1 MYIETHSAV
10 SPQPQC
16 LRKKLGS
23 LKAGL
28 VVNKA
33 CNSCLQNST
42 KIQLQFNFSLKGYII
57 FKTYLTHNST

>member
-1 MYIETHSAV
+1 MCIETRSAV
-10 SPQPQC
+10 CLQPQC
-16 LRKKLGS
+16 LRKKIGS

-42 KIQLQFNFSLKGYII
+42 KIQLQFNF
-57 FKTYLTHNST
+57 H

>member
-1 MYIETHSAV
+1 MCIETRSAV
-10 SPQPQC
+10 CLQPQC
-16 LRKKLGS
+16 LRKKIGS

-42 KIQLQFNFSLKGYII
+42 KIQLFNFSLKGYII

>member
-16 LRKKLGS
+16 LRNKLGS

-42 KIQLQFNFSLKGYII
+42 KIQLQFNF
-57 FKTYLTHNST
+57 H

>member
-1 MYIETHSAV
+1 MYIETHNAV

-42 KIQLQFNFSLKGYII
+42 KIQLQFNFHSKDISYSRHI
-57 FKTYLTHNST
+57 

>member
-1 MYIETHSAV
+1 MYIETHNAV

-16 LRKKLGS
+16 LRKKKLGS

-42 KIQLQFNFSLKGYII
+42 KIQLQFNF
-57 FKTYLTHNST
+57 H